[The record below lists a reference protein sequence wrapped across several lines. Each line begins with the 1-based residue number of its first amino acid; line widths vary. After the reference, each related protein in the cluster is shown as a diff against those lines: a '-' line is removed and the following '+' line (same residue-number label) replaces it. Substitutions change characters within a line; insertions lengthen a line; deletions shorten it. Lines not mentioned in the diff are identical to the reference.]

1 MILIKKQE
9 KVLNERK
16 LVAVQN
22 SNAEPPR
29 NRMDLFINF
38 TKEFVILRNNICDK
52 VDDISRRRQTCP
64 MIDTNE
70 IDYHEQSKN
79 SSIRQESVNTEIK
92 PVVNTYASEA
102 QSSSTVPVE
111 GELQVNIP
119 LENDK

>member
-1 MILIKKQE
+1 MILIKTQE

-16 LVAVQN
+16 LVAVHN
-22 SNAEPPR
+22 SNTEPPR
-29 NRMDLFINF
+29 NLMDLFINF

-52 VDDISRRRQTCP
+52 IDDISRRRKICP

-70 IDYHEQSKN
+70 IDYHEQTKN

-92 PVVNTYASEA
+92 PVVNTYASAA